1 MVVHERVDEF
11 GAYPSMPVSRSF
23 TASMY
28 ETPLAPT
35 PDLMG
40 IPADRLA
47 RLTQNDLNLI
57 DSFLARAIALPMET
71 RAQLGSRLLDTLCMK
86 MDVPVP
92 MDVPPERTL
101 EAIAYALRSI
111 GRI

>member
-1 MVVHERVDEF
+1 
-11 GAYPSMPVSRSF
+11 
-23 TASMY
+23 
-28 ETPLAPT
+28 
-35 PDLMG
+35 
-40 IPADRLA
+40 
-47 RLTQNDLNLI
+47 
-57 DSFLARAIALPMET
+57 
-71 RAQLGSRLLDTLCMK
+71 LLDTLCMK